1 MHVGSPNIDSF
12 ASAFH
17 KWPPSVE
24 GGESNI
30 LHIEISIFLF
40 LIQCGIWLV
49 FDSIV
54 VFDST
59 CCISLLSPI
68 DIIITVLSL
77 CGVFQSFPRE
87 NASNASDAFRAS
99 SWHYKL
105 WLVRRSIVFYRGKT
119 FVFCLEWGGLFRVML
134 LFCYVLLVWWI
145 LLVFLFLVWS
155 IWGGVGGF
163 KFDRSS

>member
-30 LHIEISIFLF
+30 LHIEISLFLF

-59 CCISLLSPI
+59 YCISLLSPIPI

-119 FVFCLEWGGLFRVML
+119 FVFLFGVGWVVSG
-134 LFCYVLLVWWI
+134 YAIVLLCFVGVVDFAS
-145 LLVFLFLVWS
+145 VFVFGVEYLGR
-155 IWGGVGGF
+155 GGCV
-163 KFDRSS
+163 